1 MTADLGTL
9 ALVLGSYLI
18 GSVPF
23 GLLVSKLGNY
33 PDPRLVGSGNI
44 GFTNVLRI
52 SGKKAGIYTLVGD
65 FGKGVLVAYLAR
77 QFFTSEILILLI
89 TFAVIAGH
97 IFSVFLGFK
106 GGKGVATALGAILG
120 LEVVLGTILIVI
132 WSGMVLLLKY
142 SSGGALVTFGLFP
155 VLTFLLSYS
164 QNFLFFSLLV
174 SLCIIFRHKK
184 NIQKLL
190 QGTETKIGHQ
200 SS

>member
-1 MTADLGTL
+1 MNADWGTL
-9 ALVLGSYLI
+9 GLVLGSYLI

-23 GLLVSKLGNY
+23 GLLVSKFGHY
-33 PDPRLVGSGNI
+33 PDPRSVGSGNI

-52 SGKKAGIYTLVGD
+52 SGKKAGVFTLLGD
-65 FGKGVLVAYLAR
+65 FGKGFLVAYLAR
-77 QFFTSEILILLI
+77 HSVTSEIVILSM

-97 IFSVFLGFK
+97 IFSIFLSFK

-120 LEVVLGTILIVI
+120 LEVGLGSILILI
-132 WSGMVLLLKY
+132 WCLMVLLLKY

-155 VLTFLLSYS
+155 ILSFLLSYPH
-164 QNFLFFSLLV
+164 NFFIFSTMLSLL
-174 SLCIIFRHKK
+174 IIFRHKQ
-184 NIQKLL
+184 NIQQLL

>member
-1 MTADLGTL
+1 MNADWGTF
-9 ALVLGSYLI
+9 ALVLGSYFI

-33 PDPRLVGSGNI
+33 PDPRFVGSGNI

-52 SGKKAGIYTLVGD
+52 SGKKAGICTLLGD
-65 FGKGVLVAYLAR
+65 FGKGVLVAYFAR
-77 QFFTSEILILLI
+77 HFVTSEIWVLSI

-97 IFSVFLGFK
+97 IFSIFLSFK

-120 LEVVLGTILIVI
+120 LEVGLGSILIII
-132 WSGMVLLLKY
+132 WCAMVLLLKY
-142 SSGGALVTFGLFP
+142 SSGGALVTLGLFP
-155 VLTFLLSYS
+155 ILTFLLSYS
-164 QNFLFFSLLV
+164 QNFLIFSLLV
-174 SLCIIFRHKK
+174 SLIIIYRHKK
-184 NIQKLL
+184 NIQQLL